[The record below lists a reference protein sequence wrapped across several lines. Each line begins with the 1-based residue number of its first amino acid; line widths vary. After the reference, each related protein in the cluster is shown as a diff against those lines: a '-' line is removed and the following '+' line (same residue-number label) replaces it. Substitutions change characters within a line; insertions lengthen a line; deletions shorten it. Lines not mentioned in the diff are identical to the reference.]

1 MDDLIMIKLGGSLI
15 TEKDNP
21 LTPRLDVIQSLAGQL
36 KEIRSREPNLKII
49 LGHGSGSFGHSI
61 AAKYQTRSGV
71 KTDQDWYGFAQ
82 VWYAAR
88 DLNIFI
94 SQALRDQDISF
105 ITIPPSAFIYSIDGK
120 GADHFKYPLK
130 SLLSTQIMPVVHGD
144 VIFDKHLGGTI
155 LSTEDIFLY
164 LAKFYQPKKILLA
177 GIEEAIWADF
187 PTRHKPIK
195 SITPKNFNKVKQE
208 IGGSKSVDVT
218 GGMIEKVRLMVE
230 LVAKYPSIKVNIFSG
245 LKPYSLIEEIFG
257 DSAGT
262 IIEME

>member
-15 TEKDNP
+15 TEKDKP
-21 LTPRLDVIQSLAGQL
+21 LTPRLDVIQLLAKQI
-36 KEIRSREPNLKII
+36 KEIKSREPNLKII

-61 AAKYQTRSGV
+61 AAKYNTRSSV
-71 KTDQDWYGFAQ
+71 KTDQEWYGFTQ

-88 DLNIFI
+88 NLNIFI
-94 SQALRDQDISF
+94 SQALQDQGIAF
-105 ITIPPSAFIYSIDGK
+105 MTIPPSAFIYSNEGK
-120 GADHFKYPLK
+120 GSDHFRYPIE
-130 SLLSTQIMPVVHGD
+130 SLLSTQIIPVVHGD

-164 LAKFYQPKKILLA
+164 LANFYQPKKILLA
-177 GIEEAIWADF
+177 GIEDAIWADF
-187 PTRHKPIK
+187 PERQIPIK
-195 SITPKNFNKVKQE
+195 SITPANFDQVKQE

-230 LVAKYPSIKVNIFSG
+230 LVTKYPSLKVNIFSG
-245 LKPYSLIEEIFG
+245 LKPNSLIEGIFG
-257 DSAGT
+257 DSSGT